1 MATLLVVDDQR
12 AARLALACELTDAGH
27 RVLHAPDGDQAWLA
41 FREHQPQL
49 VITDMVMPISDGIEL
64 LGRIRACSDVPVI
77 MYTAYGS
84 IETAVAAG
92 RAGVDEFVSSDKM
105 ELSEFTEMVQNLL
118 GGNERAVPESVLQLL
133 PGSSVGIQ
141 RVRDRIVALAPL
153 HVPVLIVGER
163 GSGKATTARALHH
176 LSDRSNFSSENATA
190 SVAHESP
197 HDSII
202 YLPGVERL
210 DSRTQ
215 AHWAQWLQTP
225 PDRHSSRMVASTSVR
240 LDHCDGF
247 DQDLVRKLLR
257 FRIEL
262 PPLRERQEDVGP
274 LMESMIDSAA
284 VEFGRVRPRA
294 TKAAIALLSDQ
305 PWIENLIDLRRVVE
319 QAVVFSSG
327 SSIRRELISEILREA
342 SESVDRIRHQHLS
355 KERDELLAAI
365 RSTGG
370 NISRT
375 AEILGKSRSAVYRL
389 ISKHQI
395 RLPLGS

>member
-1 MATLLVVDDQR
+1 MFPSLCTLLMDRLRQLSPQEEQASMSSFPPTRWSLVNSQR
-12 AARLALACELTDAGH
+12 WFRTYLGGTRGPFPSPFCSCYQG
-27 RVLHAPDGDQAWLA
+27 RVLA
-41 FREHQPQL
+41 
-49 VITDMVMPISDGIEL
+49 SS
-64 LGRIRACSDVPVI
+64 ACA
-77 MYTAYGS
+77 T
-84 IETAVAAG
+84 
-92 RAGVDEFVSSDKM
+92 
-105 ELSEFTEMVQNLL
+105 
-118 GGNERAVPESVLQLL
+118 
-133 PGSSVGIQ
+133 
-141 RVRDRIVALAPL
+141 RIVALAPL

-197 HDSII
+197 HDSTI

-274 LMESMIDSAA
+274 LNGINDRLC
-284 VEFGRVRPRA
+284 GCR
-294 TKAAIALLSDQ
+294 I
-305 PWIENLIDLRRVVE
+305 W
-319 QAVVFSSG
+319 SS
-327 SSIRRELISEILREA
+327 
-342 SESVDRIRHQHLS
+342 
-355 KERDELLAAI
+355 
-365 RSTGG
+365 STAG
-370 NISRT
+370 N
-375 AEILGKSRSAVYRL
+375 
-389 ISKHQI
+389 
-395 RLPLGS
+395 